1 MLRDRNLVPFSHQH
15 QHALALCVRLQRGLG
30 QDAGA
35 AALARWQGEVER
47 QFQQEIRFHFEAEET
62 ILFPAASAFDEL
74 KLLVQELMVEHS
86 VLRMYMQKAA
96 ERKLGREG
104 LQGFAEVLSGHVHKE
119 EQQLFEGCQRLL
131 REERLV
137 EIGAAVAQYFRAQG
151 VPAAAADEIRT

>member
-1 MLRDRNLVPFSHQH
+1 MLRDKNLIPFSHQH

-30 QDAGA
+30 QDSGSP
-35 AALARWQGEVER
+35 ALAHWQGEVQQLFE
-47 QFQQEIRFHFEAEET
+47 QEIRFHFEAEET

-86 VLRMYMQKAA
+86 ILRMYARKAA

-104 LQGFAEVLSGHVHKE
+104 LQGFAEILSGHVHKE

-131 REERLV
+131 SAERLT
-137 EIGAAVAQYFRAQG
+137 EIGAATAEYFREIGLSAE
-151 VPAAAADEIRT
+151 PAG